1 MTILLLIQRH
11 YGLQVKKILPIS
23 LKYIHNFQSLCQAES
38 MNWRRRLRQTMIIV
52 MINHVR
58 SRNMS
63 DGLDGSSRYVMYPY
77 QRKNRIMLINF
88 YSIPKQAIVII
99 IPHPWLLCFE
109 HWISL
114 QDGQKDLR
122 AGKR

>member
-1 MTILLLIQRH
+1 
-11 YGLQVKKILPIS
+11 LPIS
-23 LKYIHNFQSLCQAES
+23 LKYIHNFQSLCPAEP
-38 MNWRRRLRQTMIIV
+38 MNWRRRLRQTRIIV
-52 MINHVR
+52 MINLVR
-58 SRNMS
+58 SSNIS
-63 DGLDGSSRYVMYPY
+63 DGMDLSIKLVMYPY
-77 QRKNRIMLINF
+77 MRKNRIMLTNV
-88 YSIPKQAIVII
+88 YSIPKQAIAII